1 MYLVWIHLITWMVIL
16 VTTIIALFSQ
26 SRKLSLISMTI
37 TRVGYL
43 FAIVTGVLL
52 VSHAFSNHPALT
64 IIKVILGIVLIG
76 IIEMAFA
83 TKNHKRLTL
92 GLAWLVIFFILLVGG
107 LGLYLT
113 SGYPLNQYL

>member
-16 VTTIIALFSQ
+16 VTTIITLFSQ
-26 SRKLSLISMTI
+26 SRKLSLISMMI

-52 VSHAFSNHPALT
+52 VSHAFPNHPALT

-76 IIEMAFA
+76 IIEMTFA
-83 TKNHKRLTL
+83 TKNRKRLTL